1 MRHAKKQKNVPPS
14 TGRKTSTESA
24 YDSDKM
30 SDLSEKDFKVV
41 IKTMFTE
48 LKEIMIKEAKEDM
61 AKMLHQIETY
71 W

>member
-1 MRHAKKQKNVPPS
+1 
-14 TGRKTSTESA
+14 
-24 YDSDKM
+24 M

-61 AKMLHQIETY
+61 ATMFHQIETH
-71 W
+71 

>member
-1 MRHAKKQKNVPPS
+1 MQRNRRTCPHPL
-14 TGRKTSTESA
+14 GEKTSTESA

-48 LKEIMIKEAKEDM
+48 LKEIMIKEAKEAM
-61 AKMLHQIETY
+61 ATMFHQIETH
-71 W
+71 

>member
-71 W
+71 

>member
-14 TGRKTSTESA
+14 TGRNTSTESA

-71 W
+71 